1 MKKTSLARDISGVF
15 GSNVLAIISALLIGI
30 IVARYL
36 GPEGKGLFTALT
48 VVPVIVASFAAM
60 GIRRTA
66 VYFMGKKE
74 FAESEVA
81 SAVIQILVIT
91 SLVGMGASFAAFQ
104 WMDKQSYTLSLILI
118 TILIIPF
125 RLATIYT
132 GGIYLGR
139 EQYRFAN
146 VMKWSVPVVNLL
158 LLVVFVILLK
168 MEVAGALLAVM
179 LSGVIISVVAVSRLS
194 KDFSLTLKW
203 NRVLLKRMLSL
214 GSLYAASL
222 LVMKLIYRID
232 VLLLEQ
238 LSDLKEVG
246 FYSIAVTISE
256 QLWQLPAAVGIVIM
270 SKSANTHDTA
280 LMNKKVGQML
290 RFSIFAGAA
299 GAVAMYFIMPYLIPL
314 IYGEAFGRSAML
326 LQTILP
332 GVVFFIIFRILN
344 SHLNG
349 LGKPM
354 PAIYAIIP
362 ALALNIGL
370 NYLWIPEF
378 GGKGAAMATNVSY
391 VFGVV
396 LMIILY
402 IHTTKAKPTELLL
415 PQSEDIR
422 IIMQKLKGR
431 KR

>member
-15 GSNVLAIISALLIGI
+15 VSNVLAIISALLIGI
-30 IVARYL
+30 IIARYL

-60 GIRRTA
+60 GFRRTA
-66 VYFMGKKE
+66 VYFIGKKE
-74 FAESEVA
+74 FDESEVA
-81 SAVIQILVIT
+81 SAVIQILIIT
-91 SLVGMGASFAAFQ
+91 SLAGMLASYIAFQ
-104 WMDKQSYTLSLILI
+104 WIDNQCFTLNLILI

-125 RLATIYT
+125 RLATIYA

-146 VMKWSVPVVNLL
+146 MMKWSVPMVNLL
-158 LLVVFVILLK
+158 LLVLFVMVLK
-168 MEVAGALLAVM
+168 MDVFGALLAVM
-179 LSGVIISVVAVSRLS
+179 LSGVIISVFAIKRLS
-194 KDFSLTLKW
+194 EDFKLTLKW
-203 NRVLLKRMLSL
+203 NGVLLKKMLSL

-246 FYSIAVTISE
+246 YYSIAVTISE
-256 QLWQLPAAVGIVIM
+256 QLWQLPMAVGIVIM
-270 SKSANTHDTA
+270 SKSANTHNTA

-290 RFSIFAGAA
+290 RFSLFAGAA
-299 GAVAMYFIMPYLIPL
+299 GAVAMYFIMPYLIPI
-314 IYGEAFGRSAML
+314 IYGNAFSKSAIL

-332 GVVFFIIFRILN
+332 GIVFFITFRILN

-362 ALALNIGL
+362 ALALNVAL
-370 NYLWIPEF
+370 NYLWIPEH
-378 GGKGAAMATNVSY
+378 GGRGAAMATNVSY
-391 VFGVV
+391 VFGSVM
-396 LMIILY
+396 MIIFYLR
-402 IHTTKAKPTELLL
+402 TTKAKAGPLLL
-415 PQSEDIR
+415 PQKEDFR
-422 IIMQKLKGR
+422 IITQKFKGR
-431 KR
+431 KG

>member
-1 MKKTSLARDISGVF
+1 MKKTSLAKDISGVF
-15 GSNVLAIISALLIGI
+15 GSNVLAIMSALLIGI
-30 IVARYL
+30 IIARYL

-66 VYFMGKKE
+66 VYFIGKKE
-74 FAESEVA
+74 FDESEIA
-81 SAVIQILVIT
+81 SAVIQILIIT
-91 SLVGMGASFAAFQ
+91 SLAGMLVSYIAFQ
-104 WMDKQSYTLSLILI
+104 WMDKQNYTLGLILI

-125 RLATIYT
+125 RLATIYA

-139 EQYRFAN
+139 EQFRFAN
-146 VMKWSVPVVNLL
+146 MMKWSVPMVNLL
-158 LLVVFVILLK
+158 LLVVFVIIMK
-168 MEVAGALLAVM
+168 MEVVGALLAVM
-179 LSGVIISVVAVSRLS
+179 LSGVVISVVAIGRLS
-194 KDFSLTLKW
+194 KDFNLTLKW
-203 NRVLLKRMLSL
+203 NRVLLKKMLSL

-222 LVMKLIYRID
+222 LVIKLIYRID

-238 LSDLKEVG
+238 LSDLEEVG
-246 FYSIAVTISE
+246 YYSIAVTISE
-256 QLWQLPAAVGIVIM
+256 QLWQLPVAVGVVIM

-290 RFSIFAGAA
+290 RFSLFAGAA
-299 GAVAMYFIMPYLIPL
+299 GATVMYFIMPYLIPVF
-314 IYGEAFGRSAML
+314 YGKAFSESANL

-332 GVVFFIIFRILN
+332 GIVFFIIFRILN

-354 PAIYAIIP
+354 PSIYAIIP

-391 VFGVV
+391 VFGTV
-396 LMIILY
+396 LMIVFY
-402 IHTTKAKPTELLL
+402 IRVTRAKAGPLLL
-415 PQSEDIR
+415 PQKEDIQ
-422 IIMQKLKGR
+422 IIMQKLKRR
-431 KR
+431 KK

>member
-1 MKKTSLARDISGVF
+1 MKKTSLAKDISGVF
-15 GSNVLAIISALLIGI
+15 GSNVLAIMSALLIGI
-30 IVARYL
+30 IIARYL

-66 VYFMGKKE
+66 VYFIGKKE
-74 FAESEVA
+74 FDESEIA
-81 SAVIQILVIT
+81 SAVIQILIIT
-91 SLVGMGASFAAFQ
+91 SLAGMLVSYIAFQ
-104 WMDKQSYTLSLILI
+104 WMDKQNYTLGLILI

-125 RLATIYT
+125 RLATIYA

-139 EQYRFAN
+139 EQFRFAN
-146 VMKWSVPVVNLL
+146 MMKWSVPMVNLL
-158 LLVVFVILLK
+158 LLVVFVIIMK
-168 MEVAGALLAVM
+168 MEVVGALLAVM
-179 LSGVIISVVAVSRLS
+179 LSGVVISVVAIGRLS
-194 KDFSLTLKW
+194 KDFNLTLKW
-203 NRVLLKRMLSL
+203 NRVLLKKMLSL

-222 LVMKLIYRID
+222 LVIKLIYRID

-238 LSDLKEVG
+238 LSDLEEVG
-246 FYSIAVTISE
+246 YYSIAVTISE
-256 QLWQLPAAVGIVIM
+256 QLWQLPVAVGVVIM
-270 SKSANTHDTA
+270 SKSANSHDTA

-290 RFSIFAGAA
+290 RFSLFAGAA
-299 GAVAMYFIMPYLIPL
+299 GATVMYFIMPYLIPVF
-314 IYGEAFGRSAML
+314 YGKAFSESANL

-332 GVVFFIIFRILN
+332 GIVFFIIFRILN

-354 PAIYAIIP
+354 PSIYAIIP

-391 VFGVV
+391 VFGTV
-396 LMIILY
+396 LMIVFY
-402 IHTTKAKPTELLL
+402 IRATRAKAGPLLL
-415 PQSEDIR
+415 PQKEDIQ
-422 IIMQKLKGR
+422 IIMQKLKRR
-431 KR
+431 KK

>member
-15 GSNVLAIISALLIGI
+15 GSNVLAIISALLMGV

-48 VVPVIVASFAAM
+48 GVPVIVASFAAM

-66 VYFMGKKE
+66 VYFIGKKE
-74 FAESEVA
+74 FNESEVA
-81 SAVIQILVIT
+81 SAVIQILIIT
-91 SLVGMGASFAAFQ
+91 SLAGMGASYIAFH
-104 WMDKQSYTLSLILI
+104 WMDNSSYTLELILI

-125 RLATIYT
+125 RLATIYA

-139 EQYRFAN
+139 EQFRFAN
-146 VMKWSVPVVNLL
+146 LMKWSVPMVNLL
-158 LLVVFVILLK
+158 LLVVFVIILE
-168 MEVAGALLAVM
+168 MDVAGALLAVM
-179 LSGVIISVVAVSRLS
+179 LSGVIISVVAIAKLS
-194 KDFSLTLKW
+194 KDFKLTLKW
-203 NRVLLKRMLSL
+203 NRILLKRMLSL
-214 GSLYAASL
+214 GTLYAGSL

-246 FYSIAVTISE
+246 YYSIAVTISE
-256 QLWQLPAAVGIVIM
+256 QLWQLPLAVGIVIM
-270 SKSANTHDTA
+270 SKSANAHDPA

-290 RFSIFAGAA
+290 RFSLFAGAA
-299 GAVAMYFIMPYLIPL
+299 GAVVMYFIMPFLIPL
-314 IYGEAFGRSAML
+314 IYGKAFSESATL

-332 GVVFFIIFRILN
+332 GIVFFIIFRILN

-349 LGKPM
+349 LGKPL

-391 VFGVV
+391 VFGTV
-396 LMIILY
+396 LMIVFY
-402 IHTTKAKPTELLL
+402 IRATKAKAAELLL
-415 PQSEDIR
+415 PQREDMR

>member
-66 VYFMGKKE
+66 VYFIGKKE
-74 FAESEVA
+74 FDESEVA
-81 SAVIQILVIT
+81 SAVIQILIIT
-91 SLVGMGASFAAFQ
+91 SLAGMGASYIAFH
-104 WMDKQSYTLSLILI
+104 WMDNSSYTPELILI

-125 RLATIYT
+125 RLATIYA

-146 VMKWSVPVVNLL
+146 LMKWSVPMVNLL
-158 LLVVFVILLK
+158 LLVMFVMVLK
-168 MEVAGALLAVM
+168 MDVFGALLAVM
-179 LSGVIISVVAVSRLS
+179 LSGVIISVIAINRLS
-194 KDFSLTLKW
+194 KDFKLSLKW
-203 NRVLLKRMLSL
+203 NRVLLKKMLSL

-246 FYSIAVTISE
+246 YYSIAVTISE
-256 QLWQLPAAVGIVIM
+256 QLWQLPLAVGIVIM
-270 SKSANTHDTA
+270 SKSANAHDPS

-290 RFSIFAGAA
+290 RFSLFAGAA
-299 GAVAMYFIMPYLIPL
+299 GAIIMYFIMPSLIPF
-314 IYGEAFGRSAML
+314 IYGKAFSESAML

-332 GVVFFIIFRILN
+332 GIVFFIIFRILN

-362 ALALNIGL
+362 ALVLNIGL

-391 VFGVV
+391 VIGTV
-396 LMIILY
+396 LMIVFY
-402 IHTTKAKPTELLL
+402 IRATKTKAGPLLL
-415 PQSEDIR
+415 PQKEDLEIV
-422 IIMQKLKGR
+422 MQKIKRR
-431 KR
+431 KK